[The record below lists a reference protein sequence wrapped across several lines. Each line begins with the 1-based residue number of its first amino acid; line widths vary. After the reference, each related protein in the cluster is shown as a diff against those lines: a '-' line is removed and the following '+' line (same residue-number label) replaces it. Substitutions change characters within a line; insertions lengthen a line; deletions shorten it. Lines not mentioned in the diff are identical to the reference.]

1 VSFNIVNNIHAIM
14 HPRAHTAAGARAAAL
29 SPQLLACPS
38 ARARTAHAAAPPLA
52 DMPRFALDSAAAS
65 PPALLAATGK
75 AGASGGAVRRTTTP
89 CHRTHTHAQR
99 APADA
104 RSPHA
109 RCPQD
114 TKAVGTTAAAPE
126 SCNVEENCEY
136 WGDVVAW
143 GTTNLQPDAGA
154 CCAACAAHKAEPGG
168 KACNTWVYCGA
179 PGGCASSP
187 HKSCWLKWQ
196 PKPSAPAVTR
206 GKEVMWTSGAMFTK
220 PLYNG
225 EPGLHKKYH
234 VIVTANAAKYVAWQ
248 VRVMYYWYKKRLSEQ
263 GPDGQMGGF
272 TRVLHEGHA
281 DDLMS
286 EIPTCVV
293 DRLSEEYGFVVL
305 SRPNALLQ
313 MLARCDIPEAYI
325 LMAEPDHIML
335 SAIPNLMVGE
345 KPAAFPFFYI
355 QPKDHK
361 MLIRRY
367 VEPLA
372 GPLSD
377 ADIEAMD
384 PIGNSPNFIS
394 KKDLAKLAPVWA
406 NFTVRMKLDPE
417 CDKAWGWVLEMYAYT
432 AAARAVG
439 ISHDLHP
446 RLAAQ
451 PPWDTELKDFL
462 IIHYTYGND
471 YTLEGVFTPGKIGA
485 WRFDKRSYMGQ
496 APPRNLPLPPKGVPE
511 TVVRLIESINEASAN
526 IPNWG

>member
-1 VSFNIVNNIHAIM
+1 MTGSSV
-14 HPRAHTAAGARAAAL
+14 
-29 SPQLLACPS
+29 
-38 ARARTAHAAAPPLA
+38 
-52 DMPRFALDSAAAS
+52 
-65 PPALLAATGK
+65 ATT
-75 AGASGGAVRRTTTP
+75 S
-89 CHRTHTHAQR
+89 
-99 APADA
+99 
-104 RSPHA
+104 
-109 RCPQD
+109 
-114 TKAVGTTAAAPE
+114 AAPE
-126 SCNVEENCEY
+126 TCNAEEHCEY

-154 CCAACAAHKAEPGG
+154 CCAACRAYKPDAGG
-168 KACNTWVYCGA
+168 KPCNTWVYCGA
-179 PGGCASSP
+179 RGGCASSP
-187 HKSCWLKWQ
+187 YKSCWLKWQ
-196 PKPSAPAVTR
+196 PKPSAPAVSR
-206 GKEVMWTSGAMFTK
+206 GAEVAWTSGGLFAK
-220 PLYNG
+220 PLYDG
-225 EPGLHKKYH
+225 EPGLHKKYR

-248 VRVMYYWYKKRLSEQ
+248 VRVMYYWYQKRHAEQ
-263 GPDGQMGGF
+263 GPEGQMGGF
-272 TRVLHEGHA
+272 TRVLHEGRP
-281 DDLMS
+281 DELME

-313 MLARCDIPEAYI
+313 MLAKCDIPEQYI

-335 SAIPNLMVGE
+335 KPLPNLMMGE

-394 KKDLAKLAPVWA
+394 KSDLAKLAPVWA
-406 NFTVRMKLDPE
+406 NFTVRMKTDPE

-451 PPWDTELKDFL
+451 PPWDTDLRDFL

-471 YTLEGVFTPGKIGA
+471 YTLEGVFTPGKVGA
-485 WRFDKRSYMGQ
+485 WRFDKRSYMGS
-496 APPRNLPLPPKGVPE
+496 APPKNLPLPPK
-511 TVVRLIESINEASAN
+511 VRTCARVCMPRVRVDACVWVLR
-526 IPNWG
+526 